1 MSHCV
6 TVLSDIGVL
15 AQVGTA
21 ISVVVAVGLT
31 VTMIG
36 VCVAVTRCS

>member
-1 MSHCV
+1 VLHCA

-15 AQVGTA
+15 AQVGTTVG
-21 ISVVVAVGLT
+21 VVVAVGLT